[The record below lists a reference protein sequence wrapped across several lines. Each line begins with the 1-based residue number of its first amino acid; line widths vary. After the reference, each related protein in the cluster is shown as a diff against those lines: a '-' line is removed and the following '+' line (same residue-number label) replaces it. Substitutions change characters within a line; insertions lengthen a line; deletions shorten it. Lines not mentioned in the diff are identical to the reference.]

1 MKGEFMADQTIKTVN
16 EEVKEGEQKTE
27 KTPIAFDAQAYQTT
41 VETIKRIMGII
52 AETKKQIKELK
63 ESLESVLSNDQTYQE
78 HLNAAKE
85 ANKIKN
91 KTKQGILKRPEA
103 ATVVAKIKDLTATLK
118 ENQESLSENLVS
130 YINVAGVNEIED
142 ENGVPHQITFIAKLR
157 PMSSRE

>member
-1 MKGEFMADQTIKTVN
+1 MSDQTQDTITDTTT
-16 EEVKEGEQKTE
+16 EQPKTE
-27 KTPIAFDAQAYQTT
+27 LSTAFDAKAYQ
-41 VETIKRIMGII
+41 VIVDTIKRTMGVI

-63 ESLESVLSNDQTYQE
+63 ESFESVLANDPTYQE

-91 KTKQGILKRPEA
+91 KTKQEILKRPEA

-142 ENGVPHQITFIAKLR
+142 ENGVPHQITFVAKLK
-157 PMSSRE
+157 PMGSRE